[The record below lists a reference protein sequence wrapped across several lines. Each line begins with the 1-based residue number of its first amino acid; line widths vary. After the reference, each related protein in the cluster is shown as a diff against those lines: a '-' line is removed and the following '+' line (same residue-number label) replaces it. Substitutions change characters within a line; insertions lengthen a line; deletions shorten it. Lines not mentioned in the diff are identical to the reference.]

1 MPSMR
6 RSPRTSDTQDLTARL
21 LSAGCHFAAR
31 RVLNLSEG
39 GMLVAGG
46 ELDIGEMARFELVG
60 PELRSVGVAEVAHR
74 SPATTGLRFVQVDGL
89 AGRELRHLVKVRV
102 HNDQMQL
109 APVTSP
115 QAHLR

>member
-6 RSPRTSDTQDLTARL
+6 SFPRTADTQDLSARL

-46 ELDIGEMARFELVG
+46 ELDVGEIARFELVG

-89 AGRELRHLVKVRV
+89 AGRELRHFVTARV
-102 HNDQMQL
+102 HNDQGQT
-109 APVTSP
+109 AAFTSP
-115 QAHLR
+115 AA

>member
-6 RSPRTSDTQDLTARL
+6 RSPRTTDTQDLTARL

-46 ELDIGEMARFELVG
+46 ELDVGDTARFELIG
-60 PELRSVGVAEVAHR
+60 PEVRSVGVAQVAHR
-74 SPATTGLRFVQVDGL
+74 SPAATGLRFVQVDAL
-89 AGRELRHLVKVRV
+89 AGRELRHLVDGRIR
-102 HNDQMQL
+102 NDRL
-109 APVTSP
+109 HAAKFASP
-115 QAHLR
+115 EAYLR

>member
-6 RSPRTSDTQDLTARL
+6 CSPRTTDTQDLSARL

-46 ELDIGEMARFELVG
+46 ELDVGEMARFELIG
-60 PELRSVGVAEVAHR
+60 PELRSVGVAQVAHR

-89 AGRELRHLVKVRV
+89 AGRELRQLVTARV
-102 HNDQMQL
+102 HNDEMQ
-109 APVTSP
+109 AAAVKNSG
-115 QAHLR
+115 AYVG

>member
-6 RSPRTSDTQDLTARL
+6 RSPRTTDTQDLTARL

-46 ELDIGEMARFELVG
+46 ELDVGEMARFELIG
-60 PELRSVGVAEVAHR
+60 PELRSVGVAQVAHR
-74 SPATTGLRFVQVDGL
+74 SPATTGLRFVQVDAL
-89 AGRELRHLVKVRV
+89 AGRELRHMVDGRVR
-102 HNDQMQL
+102 NDRLHATQF
-109 APVTSP
+109 TSP
-115 QAHLR
+115 EAYLR